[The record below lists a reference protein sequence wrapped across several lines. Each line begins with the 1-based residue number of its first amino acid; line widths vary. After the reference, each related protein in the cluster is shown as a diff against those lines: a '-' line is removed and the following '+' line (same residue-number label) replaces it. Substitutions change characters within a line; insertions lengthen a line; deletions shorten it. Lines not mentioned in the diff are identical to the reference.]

1 MSDETTIQGLAET
14 TMPTAV
20 ADGASVKMLLDE
32 HGKVWVKN
40 KDIEIVDVTL
50 VLDTNQYAAN
60 DVLVIPQ
67 ILTACLLEN
76 GGKAILDSVVL
87 LDKDDQGIAMDLVFS
102 QVVTTLGT
110 INGAVSISDA
120 NAAYILGTLNI
131 ATGDYVD
138 LIGSQIATKLN
149 VGMYLEGASGADD
162 IYIGAITRGGTPT
175 YTASG
180 ITVRLGLKRY

>member
-1 MSDETTIQGLAET
+1 MANETEIKGIAET
-14 TMPTAV
+14 TTPSAV
-20 ADGASVKMLLDE
+20 TDGLEVHPWYDE
-32 HGKVWVKN
+32 YGRQVVTDKN
-40 KDIEIVDVTL
+40 IDLVDVTL
-50 VLDTNQYAAN
+50 VLSTVQYAAN

-67 ILTACLLEN
+67 VLSSCLLGN
-76 GGKAILDSVVL
+76 GGRAILDSVVL
-87 LDKDDQGIAMDLVFS
+87 LDKDDQGVAMDLVFS

-138 LIGSQIATKLN
+138 LINSKIATKLN
-149 VGMYLEGASGADD
+149 VGMILEGASGADD

-175 YTASG
+175 HTAAG
-180 ITVRLGLKRY
+180 ITVRLGFIRY